1 MIEGTLKVEWANR
14 DRPTETPK
22 YWIIFTAYDARF
34 RGGAQP
40 RKVITGR
47 ESLLEYLLGI
57 EAATLLTTQQWLL
70 EIHGA
75 AGHISLEHTQ
85 LTEEQYKPLRPIL

>member
-14 DRPTETPK
+14 DRPTDTPK
-22 YWIIFTAYDARF
+22 YWITFTAYDARF

-40 RKVITGR
+40 RKVIIGR
-47 ESLLEYLLGI
+47 ESLLEYLIGI
-57 EAATLLTTQQWLL
+57 QSATLLAAQQWLS

-85 LTEEQYKPLRPIL
+85 LTEEQ